1 MRVTEL
7 PCRLFEGKR
16 MARSNLSRCRQT
28 FTSVFKTLSVIAIS
42 LWFVPGMLVAEENPS
57 ISNGRSSNQTE
68 KQKTPLAIDPVS
80 GLKIAPG
87 WNVVKTQ
94 CTVCHSAQLIVSQQ
108 GDRDAWLSII
118 RWMQA
123 TQGLK
128 GFVASTENT
137 ILRYLVAN
145 YPPGK
150 TGRRA
155 NLPVNA
161 LPPNPWMTKS
171 DP

>member
-1 MRVTEL
+1 
-7 PCRLFEGKR
+7 
-16 MARSNLSRCRQT
+16 MAGLILSRCRHVDT
-28 FTSVFKTLSVIAIS
+28 CMFKTLKVIAIA
-42 LWFVPGMLVAEENPS
+42 LWFAPVMLIAEEIPS
-57 ISNGRSSNQTE
+57 FSSDKSSNQAETQIT
-68 KQKTPLAIDPVS
+68 KPAIDPES

-94 CTVCHSAQLIVSQQ
+94 CTVCHSARFIVSQQ
-108 GDRDAWLSII
+108 GDWDSWLSII

-128 GFVASTENT
+128 KFVASTENT

-145 YPPGK
+145 YPSGK

-155 NLPVNA
+155 NLPVHS
-161 LPPNPWMTKS
+161 LPPNPWMTK
-171 DP
+171 P

>member
-1 MRVTEL
+1 
-7 PCRLFEGKR
+7 
-16 MARSNLSRCRQT
+16 MARSNLSRCRQPI
-28 FTSVFKTLSVIAIS
+28 TSVFKTLSVIAIP
-42 LWFVPGMLVAEENPS
+42 LWFAPGILVAEEYPS
-57 ISNGRSSNQTE
+57 VSSETSA
-68 KQKTPLAIDPVS
+68 KQAETRITPPAIDPES

-171 DP
+171 NP